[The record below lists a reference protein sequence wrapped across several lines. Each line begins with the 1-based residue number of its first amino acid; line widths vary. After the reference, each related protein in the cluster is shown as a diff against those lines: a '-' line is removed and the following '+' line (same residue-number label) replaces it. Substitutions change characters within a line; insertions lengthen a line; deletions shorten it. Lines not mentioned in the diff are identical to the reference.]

1 LLPYSSNRRQG
12 LQPLTGFTPQQAGR
26 SFTIHHSP
34 LTIDH
39 SPFTLLLPYASNRRQ
54 GLQPLT
60 GFTPQQAGRSFTIHH
75 SPLTIDHSPFTIPP
89 SEQFFP
95 QSVLPLSPNNH
106 MSAIIRV
113 SHLSKQ
119 FKDTKA
125 VDDLS
130 FTVNEGDVYG
140 FLGQNGAGKSTTIRM
155 LLSLIAPSGGEIV
168 IFEKKLATH
177 RSQILRQV
185 GAVIE
190 KPDLYKY
197 LSAYDNLSIFAKMS
211 DIKVTRELLMRQ
223 LEMVGLADR
232 AKGKVETFSQGMK
245 QRLGIAVALVHN
257 PALII
262 LDEPTNGL
270 DPQGIADIRNLIL
283 RLSREMGKT
292 VLISSHLLSEIEL
305 IANRM
310 IILHKGKKM
319 VEGTVAELL
328 DPAHSLIQLETTN
341 DAAAK
346 EKLSQSNWADALQQG
361 NSIRLLMNKQAV
373 PQLINDLVGLEVSVL
388 SVNSSH
394 SLENYFLSLTTLSGH
409 VEPFAN

>member
-1 LLPYSSNRRQG
+1 
-12 LQPLTGFTPQQAGR
+12 
-26 SFTIHHSP
+26 
-34 LTIDH
+34 
-39 SPFTLLLPYASNRRQ
+39 
-54 GLQPLT
+54 
-60 GFTPQQAGRSFTIHH
+60 
-75 SPLTIDHSPFTIPP
+75 
-89 SEQFFP
+89 
-95 QSVLPLSPNNH
+95 
-106 MSAIIRV
+106 MSAIISV
-113 SHLSKQ
+113 TNLSKQ
-119 FKDTKA
+119 FKDTIA

-130 FTVNEGDVYG
+130 FTVQEGDVYG

-155 LLSLIAPSGGEIV
+155 LLSLIAPSGGEIT
-168 IFEKKLATH
+168 IFEKKLSTH

-211 DIKVTRELLMRQ
+211 GIRATRELLMRQ

-232 AKGKVETFSQGMK
+232 EKGKVHTFSQGMK
-245 QRLGIAVALVHN
+245 QRLGIAVALVHD

-310 IILHKGKKM
+310 IILHRGKKM
-319 VEGTVAELL
+319 VEGKVSELL
-328 DPAHSLIQLETTN
+328 DPAHSLIQLETT
-341 DAAAK
+341 DDGAAR
-346 EKLSQSNWADALQQG
+346 EKLLQSSWASTLQQG
-361 NSIRLLMNKQAV
+361 KSIGMLMNKQDV
-373 PQLINDLVGLEVSVL
+373 PQLISDLVRMEVPVL
-388 SVNSSH
+388 SVHSSH
-394 SLENYFLSLTTLSGH
+394 SLENYFLSLTTLNGH